1 MVMPLDRL
9 ASLTTVTEETRERGR
24 LVPGVATT
32 RQVWCR
38 LQRTRIEVESIVGI
52 SNFQVE
58 GKQQVLIRYD
68 PALLVD
74 YPYTNWTIEIDGVT
88 LNITGISEETRY
100 QRHRYMRIEIEGV
113 V

>member
-9 ASLTTVTEETRERGR
+9 ANLTTVTEETRERGR
-24 LVPGVATT
+24 LVPGIPTT
-32 RQVWCR
+32 RPVWCR
-38 LQRTRIEVESIVGI
+38 LQRTNLAVDYVSG
-52 SNFQVE
+52 STNLWVE

-68 PALLVD
+68 PALIVS
-74 YPYTNWTIEIDGVT
+74 YPYTDWTIEIDGVT